1 MTMRRNTLALAVACV
16 LAGPALAAG
25 PCEAEIDSTD
35 AMQFTKST
43 LAVPASCK
51 QFKLTLKHVGKLPK
65 AAMGHNWVLSK
76 TADMAGIAS
85 DGIAAGLP
93 NDYLK
98 PGDARVIAATKVIGG
113 GESASVSFDVAKLKA
128 GEAYSYFC
136 SFPGHSA
143 IMKGTLTLAK

>member
-1 MTMRRNTLALAVACV
+1 MRIRRNTLALAAAVV

-35 AMQFTKST
+35 AMQFTKAQLS
-43 LAVPASCK
+43 VPASCK

-65 AAMGHNWVLSK
+65 AAMGHNWVLTK
-76 TADMAGIAS
+76 TADMAGVAS

-93 NDYLK
+93 NEYLK

>member
-1 MTMRRNTLALAVACV
+1 MTIQRNALALAAAVA

-25 PCEAEIDSTD
+25 PCEAEIEGND
-35 AMQFTKST
+35 AMQFNKPA

-65 AAMGHNWVLSK
+65 AAMGHNWVLAK
-76 TADMAGIAS
+76 TADMAGVAS

-98 PGDARVIAATKVIGG
+98 PGDARVIAATKIIGG

-143 IMKGTLTLAK
+143 LMKGTLTLAK